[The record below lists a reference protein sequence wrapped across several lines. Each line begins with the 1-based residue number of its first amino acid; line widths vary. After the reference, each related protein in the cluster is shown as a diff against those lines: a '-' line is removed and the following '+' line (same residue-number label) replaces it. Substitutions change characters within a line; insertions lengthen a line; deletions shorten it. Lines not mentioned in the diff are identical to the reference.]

1 MVTKNLAQFIVKKVS
16 SDLLNSGEIAL
27 AADER
32 AARNSL
38 DKKVAA
44 HIYEVL
50 RGPCI
55 YFWLVSKPK
64 GCRQVGF

>member
-1 MVTKNLAQFIVKKVS
+1 MVTKNLAQSIVKKMF
-16 SDLLNSGEIAL
+16 SDLLNSGEFAL

-44 HIYEVL
+44 HM
-50 RGPCI
+50 
-55 YFWLVSKPK
+55 K
-64 GCRQVGF
+64 